1 MNALL
6 LYEVVFSFGTGVQVC
21 MHYVYDDYFTG
32 FQRCIY
38 SGSLIRSDDV

>member
-1 MNALL
+1 MDAFLL
-6 LYEVVFSFGTGVQVC
+6 HEVVLSFGTGVQVC
-21 MHYVYDDYFTG
+21 IYYVYNLFTG